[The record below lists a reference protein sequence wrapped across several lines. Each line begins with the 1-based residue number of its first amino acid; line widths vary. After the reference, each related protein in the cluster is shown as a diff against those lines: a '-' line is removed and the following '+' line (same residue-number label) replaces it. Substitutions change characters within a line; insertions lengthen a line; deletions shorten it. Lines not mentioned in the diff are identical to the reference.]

1 MAGMEIWNNPS
12 CSKCAAARTALD
24 EAGVGY
30 AVRPYLDRPPSAAEL
45 TEVLRRLD
53 AHPWDVCRTGE
64 PAAVALGMADWPRDE
79 AAEPRWI
86 EAMVAAPELIQRPLL
101 LLDDGGALVGRTAEA
116 VAEAVRRTGVT
127 PGTGAEPGLST
138 PGTGTTP
145 ASSERAAPAG

>member
-53 AHPWDVCRTGE
+53 ARPWDVCRTRE
-64 PAAVALGMADWPRDE
+64 PAAVALGMPTGHGTRRRSRAGSRRWWP
-79 AAEPRWI
+79 PR
-86 EAMVAAPELIQRPLL
+86 
-101 LLDDGGALVGRTAEA
+101 
-116 VAEAVRRTGVT
+116 
-127 PGTGAEPGLST
+127 S
-138 PGTGTTP
+138 
-145 ASSERAAPAG
+145 